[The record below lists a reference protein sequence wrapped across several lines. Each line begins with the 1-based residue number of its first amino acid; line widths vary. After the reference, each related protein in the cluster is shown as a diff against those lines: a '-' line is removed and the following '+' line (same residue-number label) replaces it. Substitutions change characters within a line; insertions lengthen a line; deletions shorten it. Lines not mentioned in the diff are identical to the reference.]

1 MDTYPR
7 TNMNNYHVPSK
18 DKWEFDESVT
28 DIFDDMLARSIP
40 QYEVMRKAVSSIACE
55 FMQSSGCVV
64 DIGCSRGEQI
74 ARLIQSYGAGCHY
87 HGIEISE
94 PMIGAAKDKFKNH
107 HCVKLHELDLRKDW
121 LTIENISVTLSVLTL
136 QFIPIEYRL
145 GLLKKIYDSTRK
157 GGCFILVEKVIGGSA
172 DIDSL
177 LTNQYYNLKHQ
188 NGYSVYEIERKRLS
202 LEGVLVPVTANWNE
216 EMLKLSGF
224 TEVDCFWRWMNFV
237 GWVAIK

>member
-1 MDTYPR
+1 
-7 TNMNNYHVPSK
+7 MNNYHVPSK

-40 QYEVMRKAVSSIACE
+40 QYEVMRDAVTNIAREYIKPASSVI
-55 FMQSSGCVV
+55 

-74 ARLIQSYGAGCHY
+74 SRLIQSYGTNCTY
-87 HGIEISE
+87 YGIEVSQ
-94 PMIGAAKDKFKNH
+94 PMINASREKFKGFE
-107 HCVKLHELDLRKDW
+107 CVSLHELDLRKDW
-121 LTIENISVTLSVLTL
+121 LTLKNVSVTLSVLTL

-145 GLLKKIYDSTRK
+145 RLLKKIYDSTRK

-188 NGYSVYEIERKRLS
+188 NGYSIYEIERKKLS

-216 EMLKLSGF
+216 EMLRLSGF
-224 TEVDCFWRWMNFV
+224 TEVDCFWRWMNFS
-237 GWVAIK
+237 GWIAVK

>member
-1 MDTYPR
+1 MTESNR
-7 TNMNNYHVPSK
+7 FYHVPSK

-40 QYEVMRKAVSSIACE
+40 QNEVMRKAVSSIACE
-55 FMQSSGCVV
+55 FIQSSGYVV
-64 DIGCSRGEQI
+64 DIGCSKGEQI
-74 ARLIQSYGAGCHY
+74 DRLIQSYGVGCHY
-87 HGIEISE
+87 HGVEVSE
-94 PMIGAAKDKFKNH
+94 PMINAAKDKFKNY
-107 HCVKLHELDLRKDW
+107 HCVELHELDLRKDW
-121 LTIENISVTLSVLTL
+121 LTIKNVSVTLSVLTL

-216 EMLKLSGF
+216 GMLKLSGF
-224 TEVDCFWRWMNFV
+224 TEVDCFWRWMNFA

>member
-1 MDTYPR
+1 MTESNR
-7 TNMNNYHVPSK
+7 FYHVPSK

-40 QYEVMRKAVSSIACE
+40 QYEVMRKSVSSIACE
-55 FMQSSGCVV
+55 FIQSSGYVV
-64 DIGCSRGEQI
+64 DIGCSKGEQI
-74 ARLIQSYGAGCHY
+74 DRLIQSYGVGCHY
-87 HGIEISE
+87 HGVEVSE
-94 PMIGAAKDKFKNH
+94 PMINAAKDKFKNY
-107 HCVKLHELDLRKDW
+107 HCVELHELDLRKDW
-121 LTIENISVTLSVLTL
+121 LTIKNVSVTLSVLTL

-216 EMLKLSGF
+216 GMLKLSGF
-224 TEVDCFWRWMNFV
+224 TEVDCFWRWMNFA

>member
-1 MDTYPR
+1 MTESNR
-7 TNMNNYHVPSK
+7 FYHVPSK

-55 FMQSSGCVV
+55 FIQSSGYVV
-64 DIGCSRGEQI
+64 DIGCSKGEQI
-74 ARLIQSYGAGCHY
+74 DRLIQSYGVGCHY
-87 HGIEISE
+87 HGVEVSE
-94 PMIGAAKDKFKNH
+94 PMINAAKDKFKNY
-107 HCVKLHELDLRKDW
+107 HCVELHELDLRKDW
-121 LTIENISVTLSVLTL
+121 LTIKNVSVTLSVLTL

-216 EMLKLSGF
+216 GMLKLSGF
-224 TEVDCFWRWMNFV
+224 TEVDCFWRWMNFA